1 MYRRESQVG
10 IPSFVRIKPQALGR
24 LGIYAQR
31 EACRRPVF
39 LVSAGL
45 PESLT
50 QPVREGFEAVGIQIH
65 RWLEVDGANFDI
77 AANLLA
83 ELPGD
88 CDALF
93 GLGGG
98 KCLDVAKYVASLAG
112 WPYYAAP
119 TSLSNDGF
127 CAPQSSLVL
136 RGRRRSLPAQL
147 PFGVVVDTEACR
159 QAPDVLWWSGVGDLV
174 AKLTAIRDWKLAY
187 HERREPVDDLAALL
201 SNATVYQFMARPIRD
216 RDGIQL
222 LATALMLNGISMAM
236 CRSSRPASGAEHL
249 ISHALDQFAQRPRL
263 HGLQVG
269 MAAYLVSRLQG
280 ENAEL
285 IARVFDH
292 TDFWQGIRNDP
303 FSRREWLKAVEK
315 APAVRPDRFTILS
328 TRACQDEVAALI
340 DQDDHLR
347 GCFTD

>member
-1 MYRRESQVG
+1 MYWRVTQVG
-10 IPSFVRIKPQALGR
+10 IPSFVRIKPRALGR

-31 EACRRPVF
+31 AAYREPVL

-45 PESLT
+45 PQSLT
-50 QPVREGFEAVGIQIH
+50 QTVAEGFDTVGIKVH
-65 RWLEVDGANFDI
+65 RWLEVDGAEFD
-77 AANLLA
+77 AATNLLA
-83 ELPGD
+83 ELPDD

-112 WPYYAAP
+112 WPYYAVP

-136 RGRRRSLPAQL
+136 RGRRKSLPAQL
-147 PFGVVVDTEACR
+147 PFGVVVDTEACL
-159 QAPDVLWWSGVGDLV
+159 QAPDMLWWSGVGDLV

-187 HERREPVDDLAALL
+187 HERGEPVDDLAALL
-201 SNATVYQFMARPIRD
+201 SNATVHQFIARPTRDLEGIR
-216 RDGIQL
+216 L
-222 LATALMLNGISMAM
+222 LATALMLNGISMTI

-249 ISHALDQFAQRPRL
+249 ISHALDHVAQRPRA

-269 MAAYLVSRLQG
+269 MAAYLSSRLQG

-285 IARVFDH
+285 IARVFDK
-292 TDFWQGIRNDP
+292 TGFLQGIRNDP
-303 FSRREWLKAVEK
+303 FSRREWLQAIEE
-315 APAVRPDRFTILS
+315 APAVKPDRFTILS
-328 TRACQDEVAALI
+328 TRQCRDEVADLI
-340 DQDDHLR
+340 DQDDFLR